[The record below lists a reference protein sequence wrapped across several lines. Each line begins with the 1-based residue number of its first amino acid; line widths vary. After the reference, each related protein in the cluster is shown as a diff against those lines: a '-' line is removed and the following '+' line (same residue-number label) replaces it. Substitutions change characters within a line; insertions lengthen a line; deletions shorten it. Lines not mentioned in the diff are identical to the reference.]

1 MRKTLKTEEDANERI
16 IEYLEERENLAKGQV
31 LDQLVLA
38 S

>member
-1 MRKTLKTEEDANERI
+1 MRKTLKTEEDATKKK
-16 IEYLEERENLAKGQV
+16 EYILKERENLAKGQV